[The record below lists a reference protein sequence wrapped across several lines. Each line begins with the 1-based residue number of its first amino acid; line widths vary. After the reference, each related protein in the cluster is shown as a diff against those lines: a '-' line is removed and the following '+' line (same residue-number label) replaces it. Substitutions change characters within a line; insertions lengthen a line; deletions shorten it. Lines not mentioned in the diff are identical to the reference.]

1 MALDKHLKRGAASS
15 RQVARRLGLQAVKL
29 GLDTLD
35 VARIHEEAMITLVLP
50 KSPARASDAI
60 RLAGVFFAEA
70 ITPLEETHRGARE
83 ANIQLKD
90 MIAAL
95 NQRTGELTAANK
107 KLKQEIV
114 QRRAMEE
121 SLRTSETT
129 SSRLLEK
136 SRQMQDELRHLSRRL
151 LSAQEDER
159 KRISR
164 ELHDVIAQT
173 LTAINVRLA
182 TLKSQSTANA
192 KDLHEKIAIT
202 QRLVEESVD
211 IVHRFARD
219 LRPSVLDDLG
229 LVPALRSYI
238 ASFSKQTGIR
248 VTFVAF
254 ADVEKLNG
262 AARTTLYRVTQEALT
277 NVARHAKASRAKV
290 SIRKLRGAVSMD
302 IHDNG
307 RGFRVEGAALAKN
320 KNRLGL
326 LGMKERMEMI
336 GGTFCLESAPG
347 QQTTIRVEI
356 PDEKPASKTAREKG
370 R

>member
-1 MALDKHLKRGAASS
+1 
-15 RQVARRLGLQAVKL
+15 
-29 GLDTLD
+29 
-35 VARIHEEAMITLVLP
+35 
-50 KSPARASDAI
+50 
-60 RLAGVFFAEA
+60 
-70 ITPLEETHRGARE
+70 
-83 ANIQLKD
+83 
-90 MIAAL
+90 
-95 NQRTGELTAANK
+95 
-107 KLKQEIV
+107 
-114 QRRAMEE
+114 MEE

-182 TLKSQSTANA
+182 TLKSQSTANT

-336 GGTFCLESAPG
+336 GGTFCVESAPG